1 MSGLAGY
8 ARGGQGSSNVSKA
21 KKARE
26 GNLEKVKPGGNADF
40 GDAPLDAEEVLN
52 TPEGG
57 TLDRGPNPQA
67 KANKALAPAAGSEGG
82 VTPFGSEPSDTTPGE
97 SPTPEKSIAAHARRG
112 IVLKAISPDAQ
123 PNVSSNIPG
132 SDAQGVPAATRDEL
146 GALARRGNVDMT
158 PQVVGAQ
165 TGLGTHGPA
174 IRSSLARMG
183 GQVGL
188 APGQFGVWAHPKDP
202 TSAPLRTESKQV
214 TSKPGKPGSFA
225 DPAPPVYPTN

>member
-1 MSGLAGY
+1 MSGKAGY
-8 ARGGQGSSNVSKA
+8 ARSGQGSGNVSKA

-26 GNLEKVKPGGNADF
+26 GNLEKVKPGGEADF
-40 GDAPLDAEEVLN
+40 KETPFDAEEVLN

-57 TLDRGPNPQA
+57 TLSRGPNPQA
-67 KANKALAPAAGSEGG
+67 HKGLAPAAGAEGG
-82 VTPFGSEPSDTTPGE
+82 VTPFGHEPTETTPGE
-97 SPTPEKSIAAHARRG
+97 TPTPEKSLASHARGG
-112 IVLKAISPDAQ
+112 IVLKQVAPDKQ
-123 PNVSSNIPG
+123 PGVSSNIPG
-132 SDAQGVPAATRDEL
+132 SATQGVPDATQDEM
-146 GALARRGNVDMT
+146 GALARRGNVDLT

-174 IRSSLARMG
+174 VRSSLARMG

-202 TSAPLRTESKQV
+202 TSAPLRSESRQV

-225 DPAPPVYPTN
+225 DPAKPVYPTS

>member
-8 ARGGQGSSNVSKA
+8 ARGGQGHGNVSKA

-26 GNLEKVKPGGNADF
+26 GNLEKVKPGGEADF
-40 GDAPLDAEEVLN
+40 KETPFDAEEVLN

-57 TLDRGPNPQA
+57 TLSRGPNPQ
-67 KANKALAPAAGSEGG
+67 ANKALAPAAGAEGG
-82 VTPFGSEPSDTTPGE
+82 VTPFGHEAGETTPGE
-97 SPTPEKSIAAHARRG
+97 TPTPEKSLAARARRG
-112 IVLKAISPDAQ
+112 IVLKAIAPDTQ
-123 PNVSSNIPG
+123 PSVSSNIPG
-132 SDAQGVPAATRDEL
+132 SDAQGVPSATRDEM

-174 IRSSLARMG
+174 VRASLARMG

-202 TSAPLRTESKQV
+202 TSAPLRSESRQV
-214 TSKPGKPGSFA
+214 TSKPGKPGSMPE
-225 DPAPPVYPTN
+225 PAKPVYPTN

>member
-1 MSGLAGY
+1 MGLAGY
-8 ARGGQGSSNVSKA
+8 ARGGQGNSNVSKA

-67 KANKALAPAAGSEGG
+67 KAHKDLAPAAGAEGG
-82 VTPFGSEPSDTTPGE
+82 VTPFGHDAGETTPGE
-97 SPTPEKSIAAHARRG
+97 SPTPEKSIATHARRG
-112 IVLKAISPDAQ
+112 IVLKAISPDQQ
-123 PNVSSNIPG
+123 PSVPSNIPG
-132 SDAQGVPAATRDEL
+132 SDGQGVPDATRDEM

-158 PQVVGAQ
+158 PQVVGVQ
-165 TGLGTHGPA
+165 TGLGSYGPA
-174 IRSSLARMG
+174 VRSSLARMG

-214 TSKPGKPGSFA
+214 TSKAGQPGSGPE
-225 DPAPPVYPTN
+225 PAAPVYPTN